1 MNVHCPSCRRVISV
15 PDERAGN
22 PRLKIK
28 CGCATLFVLGEA
40 SIASA
45 PPPAAPPAATVA
57 SSGPVPP
64 PVARS
69 APLPGAA
76 RVSFQA
82 TAAVGQGTAGAPRG
96 AAWRRCA
103 THAQVRSVSLCP
115 QCLTGFCTDCQN
127 RVQNVVTC
135 PRCEVLCIAS
145 SDYEER
151 LRRDRQRARPM
162 MDELPTILGYPL
174 NDPLAYVMLA
184 VFTWVF
190 AALGKFAVLYGQMI
204 ALLFSQGVLMAY
216 CFSALTRVSGGNLK
230 DFMPDI
236 GDITDLTRSLRLGAT
251 ALIAGS
257 GPLLLVALL
266 IPGAAMLSG
275 VKIGGQERPPA
286 AEHMPPPLMGQDGPA
301 AVDVSAPAEPEPA
314 EDTEAGMRLLGL
326 AATAIVFGGLALL
339 WKVIYTP
346 VALTVAGLSRSS
358 MSTLNPV
365 IGFDTIRTMGGV
377 YWQAMGIYTV
387 IALAEWILS
396 LVFRLIPIL
405 GGILT
410 AFIDAY
416 AYLMIGCTL
425 GLAVFKKAPELGLE

>member
-1 MNVHCPSCRRVISV
+1 V
-15 PDERAGN
+15 PDERASN

-28 CGCATLFVLGEA
+28 CTCGTVFALGEA
-40 SIASA
+40 AIAPLPPQPAGAA
-45 PPPAAPPAATVA
+45 PPPPAANPAPPAAPPPPAAVPAPRPAAPAAPPRPAA
-57 SSGPVPP
+57 SP
-64 PVARS
+64 
-69 APLPGAA
+69 
-76 RVSFQA
+76 VSFQA
-82 TAAVGQGTAGAPRG
+82 TAAVGQEAPGAPRG

-103 THAQVRSVSLCP
+103 KHPQTRSHSLCP
-115 QCLTGFCTDCQN
+115 QCFTGYCPECEN
-127 RVQNVVTC
+127 KVQNAVTC
-135 PRCEVLCIAS
+135 PQCEVLCIES
-145 SDYEER
+145 SEYDER

-162 MDELPTILGYPL
+162 MEELSTIVSYPL
-174 NDPLAYVMLA
+174 CDPMAYVMLA

-190 AALGKFAVLYGQMI
+190 AALGTFAVLYGKMI

-236 GDITDLTRSLRLGAT
+236 GDITDLIRTLRLGVT

-257 GPLLLVALL
+257 GPLMLVVLM
-266 IPGAAMLSG
+266 IPGAMILTGMRSSTEKSPE
-275 VKIGGQERPPA
+275 VQQ
-286 AEHMPPPLMGQDGPA
+286 MPVMGEDGPL
-301 AVDVSAPAEPEPA
+301 VMEEPSEAEPA
-314 EDTEAGMRLLGL
+314 DAATGLRLVGL
-326 AATAIVFGGLALL
+326 ALTGLLFGGLALV

-346 VALTVAGLSRSS
+346 VALTVAALSRSS

-365 IGFDTIRTMGGV
+365 VGFDTIRTMGAV

-387 IALAEWILS
+387 IAAVGWVLAL
-396 LVFRLIPIL
+396 IL
-405 GGILT
+405 GFIPFLGGLVT